1 LPSVKRARRDET
13 GCGVLLT
20 LDYERTIDQL
30 VKSFDHLVAVG
41 VDAAKG
47 SLVSQVAQCA
57 QPGDEDLAVGLAGG
71 PLPGGLLGQQGPGV
85 DVADELVSGNS
96 PASATAQSSLPQA
109 VIAVSRSSIRLC
121 TRRVISSSSDTETRV
136 A

>member
-1 LPSVKRARRDET
+1 
-13 GCGVLLT
+13 LLT

-47 SLVSQVAQCA
+47 SLVSEVAQCA
-57 QPGDEDLAVGLAGG
+57 QPGDEDLPVGLAGG
-71 PLPGGLLGQQGPGV
+71 PLPGGL
-85 DVADELVSGNS
+85 
-96 PASATAQSSLPQA
+96 
-109 VIAVSRSSIRLC
+109 LC